1 MTYAIDF
8 GTSNTLVARWNS
20 AAQAA
25 EAVTLPGR
33 SVGFGEVPALVPS
46 LVYVEDASVP
56 LVVVGQQVRDRG
68 LDVVGDRRF
77 FSRFKRGI
85 GTTVQG
91 YLPELDGCS
100 LSFETIGTWFLQAL
114 VQELKPTGGG
124 DVEQG
129 LIFTVPVDSFE
140 TYRRWLWQVCERLA
154 LQQIRLLDEPTA
166 AALGYGVADRPLIL
180 VIDFGGGTLDLSL
193 VELKT
198 NQRQSSPLGFILKW
212 GDRQW
217 AASDNQR
224 PRTARVIAKAGL
236 NLGGTDIDHWIVD
249 EWVKRGLPA
258 NSLLL
263 RLAERLKIQLS
274 QQPYAQQV
282 YFDSETFT
290 TLELRLERPELEEIL
305 RQQQFFQRLDNAL
318 TQVLQQARRQGIT
331 PDTIDAVLLVG
342 GTTQMPAVQ
351 KWVAEY
357 FDPAKISGQHPFT
370 AVAMGALAV
379 TQGLELKDFLY
390 HSYGIRFW
398 DAKLNRHGW
407 HPIIQRG
414 QPYPMAEPV
423 ELILGASTE
432 GQPSIELV
440 IGELGDEQGGVEI
453 FFDGD
458 RLITRSV
465 GEQTVQPLN
474 DTPQGKTL
482 ARLDPPG
489 YPGSDRIRVLLQV
502 DGDRQLRVT
511 VDDLLTQERLINN
524 QIVTQLR

>member
-8 GTSNTLVARWNS
+8 GTSNTLVSRWNP
-20 AAQAA
+20 ATQGA
-25 EAVTLPGR
+25 EVVPVAGL
-33 SVGFGEVPALVPS
+33 SVGFGEVPALIPS
-46 LVYVEDASVP
+46 LLYVEDARRP

-68 LDVVGDRRF
+68 FDVAGDRRF

-85 GTTVQG
+85 GATVQG
-91 YLPELDGCS
+91 YLPELDGCPIT
-100 LSFETIGTWFLQAL
+100 FETVGTWFLRSL
-114 VQELKPTGGG
+114 LTELKHSGANWS
-124 DVEQG
+124 ES

-140 TYRRWLWQVCERLA
+140 TYRGWLLQVCDGFA
-154 LQQIRLLDEPTA
+154 VDQIRLLDEPTA
-166 AALGYGVADRPLIL
+166 AALGYGVADRPVIL

-198 NQRQSSPLGFILKW
+198 KDQQRSPLGFILKW

-217 AASDNQR
+217 GQSDNQQ
-224 PRTARVIAKAGL
+224 PRTARVLAKAGI

-249 EWVKRGLPA
+249 YWQQRGMTA

-274 QQPYAQQV
+274 QHPCAQEV
-282 YFDSETFT
+282 YFDAETFT
-290 TLELRLERPELEEIL
+290 SLELRLERSELEEIL
-305 RQQQFFQRLDNAL
+305 RQQQFFNRLDAAL
-318 TQVLQQARRQGIT
+318 TQVLQQGRRQGIT
-331 PDTIDAVLLVG
+331 PEDIDAVLLVG
-342 GTTQMPAVQ
+342 GSTQIPAVQ
-351 KWVAEY
+351 AWIREY
-357 FDPAKISGQHPFT
+357 FDHDKINSHQPFT
-370 AVAMGALAV
+370 AVAMGALAL

-398 DAKLNRHGW
+398 DRKLNRHSW

-414 QPYPMAEPV
+414 QPYPMREPV

-440 IGELGDEQGGVEI
+440 IGELGDDPRGVEI

-458 RLITRSV
+458 RLITRTA
-465 GEQTVQPLN
+465 GQLTVQPLN

-482 ARLDPPG
+482 AKLDPPG
-489 YPGSDRIRVLLQV
+489 YPGTDRIKVLFQV
-502 DGDRQLRVT
+502 DGDRQLRIT
-511 VDDLLTQERLINN
+511 VEDLLTQEQLVNN
-524 QIVTQLR
+524 QVVTQLR